1 MNTYLRLVAG
11 NELWHTATVPY
22 ELPIDML
29 EAGDNSSAP
38 SYRRTAQKT
47 TLYFWKPTLAHA
59 NVRSKTPLET
69 YMYLGNE

>member
-1 MNTYLRLVAG
+1 
-11 NELWHTATVPY
+11 
-22 ELPIDML
+22 ML